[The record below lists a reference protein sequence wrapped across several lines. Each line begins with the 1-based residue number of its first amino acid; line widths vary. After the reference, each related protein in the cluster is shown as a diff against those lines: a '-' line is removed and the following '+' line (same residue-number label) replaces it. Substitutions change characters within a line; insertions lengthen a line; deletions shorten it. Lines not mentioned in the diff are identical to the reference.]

1 MRVCVGMTPRRTEG
15 PEVLKPKE
23 LRRPETVALRECL
36 RGSGM
41 GLSPNIIRTA
51 MLNKY

>member
-1 MRVCVGMTPRRTEG
+1 MCVGMTPRRTEG

-23 LRRPETVALRECL
+23 LRRPETVELREYL

-41 GLSPNIIRTA
+41 GLPPNITRTA
-51 MLNKY
+51 MLKKY